1 MIVKVFAFFVCV
13 MTRTTIVTKVVTFTL
28 PLLGLADDT
37 CGQKADVVFIV
48 DTSRSIQEPDYKKQL
63 DFVSDLVT
71 KLNVGPDTTHVGV
84 VSFSTG
90 AKGEIYLQDLNHDI
104 PALQKTIKNIVFT
117 RGRTTDTF
125 DGLELAREKM
135 FSQARGARPDV
146 PRIVIVTTDGNSTNR
161 AKTKHQAQLLRDK
174 DIQVFAVGIGKV
186 NLEELGEIATAN
198 TPDYV
203 FKVANFDELRNQGPF
218 IVLQACK
225 AITTTTTTTTTT
237 TSRTSTTTLPTTTLP
252 TTTTTEEPIKVCSS
266 KVADV
271 VFVLDKSGSIT
282 STSFQTQL
290 NFVSDLVT
298 VFNVASNHT
307 HVAVVTFDSS
317 PKIEFGL
324 TDYYSTPQIQK
335 AIKAIEYTAGST
347 NTDQALELVATHVL
361 TPAGG
366 ARKEVAH
373 VVIVVTDGQSASPN
387 RTQQWAREVKKGG
400 AYVFAIVGVG
410 SGIDNAELM
419 TIGSTPAKDF
429 VHTVNSYGA
438 LQTIKNLL
446 AVKACEG
453 ESTLSR
459 GSYRSNTATVNC
471 KKSPDAADVMYIT
484 DFTHAGGSDVRRN
497 LDLIKNVTGGLGVGE
512 GRVRVGLTSNNCP
525 DVGDIGLEV
534 ANSAKDFANAVTL
547 SGSSA
552 TPLTNILN
560 RARGK
565 LTVVKEGAREGVK
578 RLAVVFVHGPIGDLK
593 LSSREVLR
601 AKSAANKPG
610 VEFIFVGMGD
620 TVDEKQLQQLS
631 GERNPSTVRMLV
643 DKPGQL
649 QLTWENVLNEIC
661 EVLVPLEE

>member
-13 MTRTTIVTKVVTFTL
+13 MTRTTI
-28 PLLGLADDT
+28 ADDT

-400 AYVFAIVGVG
+400 AYVFAIGVG

-446 AVKACEG
+446 AVKACEVTPG
-453 ESTLSR
+453 DKF
-459 GSYRSNTATVNC
+459 VNC